1 MFRINNLSKTFGH
14 GSFNEKLALDNIN
27 LTLDEGEFL
36 TVIGGN
42 GAGKSTLLNCI
53 SGIYEI
59 DQGRIVLDPMDITFW
74 PEYKR
79 SKYIGRV
86 FQDPLKGTAFDM
98 TIEENLAI
106 AYAKGKPRGLRMGIN
121 KADLALFRERLSLL
135 DLGLEDRMKQKVGFL
150 SGGQRQALTL
160 LMATMVKPE
169 LLLLDEHT
177 AALDPAMAKK
187 VLLLTREIV
196 TEYNLCTI
204 MVTHNMKAALEY
216 GSRTIM
222 MHEGRIIL
230 DLQGKERKDMTV
242 ENLIKQF
249 SSRSGTELDNDRLL
263 LSSDL

>member
-1 MFRINNLSKTFGH
+1 LVKIEGLSKIFDQGTT
-14 GSFNEKLALDNIN
+14 NEKLAIDNIN
-27 LTLDEGEFL
+27 LALEAGEFV

-53 SGIYEI
+53 AGVCEI
-59 DQGRIVLDPMDITFW
+59 DAGRVVLGNVDMTFW

-79 SKYIGRV
+79 SRYIGRV

-106 AYAKGKPRGLRMGIN
+106 AYAKGKPQGLRRGIT
-121 KADLALFRERLSLL
+121 KADLQIFKERLTLL
-135 DLGLEDRMKQKVGFL
+135 DLGLEDRMKQKVGTL

-160 LMATMVKPE
+160 LMATMAEPQ

-177 AALDPAMAKK
+177 AALDPGMAKK
-187 VLLLTREIV
+187 VLLLTRDMVGEHH
-196 TEYNLCTI
+196 LCTI

-222 MHEGRIIL
+222 MHEGRIIM
-230 DLQGKERKDMTV
+230 DIRGQERGEMTV
-242 ENLIKQF
+242 ETLIKQF
-249 SSRSGTELDNDRLL
+249 GSRSGTELDNDRLL
-263 LSSDL
+263 LN